1 MTTENHMQYVRLGK
15 SGLKVSRIILGC
27 ASYGSKKEQ
36 SWLLEEEKAVEHIK
50 LAYDLGI
57 NAFDTADV
65 YSNGES
71 ERIIGKAIKKYN
83 LPRDEIVVMTK
94 ASVAVSREPGTLWGA
109 SDETISRL
117 RYTNQQGLSRKYLFA
132 AIKNSLE
139 RLQLDYVDL
148 FQCHRFDYNTPIEE
162 TMHALHDIVKA
173 GYARY
178 IGMSSCYAWQF
189 QKMQNYARQH
199 GLTEFV
205 SMQNL
210 YNPVY
215 REEEREMIPLL
226 KDLGVGMINWSPNS
240 GGVLA
245 RPLSAQ
251 TERSEG
257 DIYSKAG
264 PVISFLPAVNNKV
277 EEIAKARG
285 ISMAQVVLAWSLSK
299 EFVTAPIV
307 GTTSLDKLRD
317 SVGAVHVSL
326 TEEEVKSIDDLYQA
340 RAVFGFA

>member
-1 MTTENHMQYVRLGK
+1 
-15 SGLKVSRIILGC
+15 
-27 ASYGSKKEQ
+27 
-36 SWLLEEEKAVEHIK
+36 
-50 LAYDLGI
+50 
-57 NAFDTADV
+57 
-65 YSNGES
+65 
-71 ERIIGKAIKKYN
+71 
-83 LPRDEIVVMTK
+83 
-94 ASVAVSREPGTLWGA
+94 
-109 SDETISRL
+109 
-117 RYTNQQGLSRKYLFA
+117 
-132 AIKNSLE
+132 IKNSLE

-148 FQCHRFDYNTPIEE
+148 FQCHRFDYDTPIEE
-162 TMHALHDIVKA
+162 TMNALHDIVKA

-226 KDLGVGMINWSPNS
+226 KDLGVGMINWSPNA
-240 GGVLA
+240 GGALA
-245 RPLSAQ
+245 RPLTAQ

-257 DIYSKAG
+257 DIYAKAG
-264 PVISFLPAVNNKV
+264 PVIPFLPAMNSKI
-277 EEIAKARG
+277 EEIAKNRG

-299 EFVTAPIV
+299 DFVTAPIV

-317 SVGAVHVSL
+317 SVGAIQVRL
-326 TEEEVKSIDDLYQA
+326 TEEEVNSIDELYQS

>member
-1 MTTENHMQYVRLGK
+1 MSTENNMQYARLGK

-27 ASYGSKKEQ
+27 ASYGSKSQ
-36 SWLLEEEKAVEHIK
+36 QGWLLEEEKAVEHIK
-50 LAYDLGI
+50 FAYDLGI
-57 NAFDTADV
+57 NTFDTADA

-71 ERIIGKAIKKYN
+71 ERILGKAIKKYN

-94 ASVAVSREPGTLWGA
+94 AWTAVSREPGTLWGA
-109 SDETISRL
+109 PEEKLERL

-148 FQCHRFDYNTPIEE
+148 FQCHRFDPNTPIEE

-189 QKMQNYARQH
+189 HKMQNYARQH
-199 GLTEFV
+199 GLTEFI

-226 KDLGVGMINWSPNS
+226 QDLGVGMMNWSPNA
-240 GGVLA
+240 GGLLA
-245 RPLSAQ
+245 RPLAMQ
-251 TERSEG
+251 TERSDS
-257 DIYSKAG
+257 DIFLKAMAG
-264 PVISFLPAVNNKV
+264 APFLPDVNKRV
-277 EEIAKARG
+277 ENIAKSRG

-299 EFVTAPIV
+299 KFVTAPIV
-307 GTTSLDKLRD
+307 GTTSLDKLKD
-317 SVGAVHVSL
+317 SAGAVHVAL
-326 TEEEVKSIDDLYQA
+326 TREEVKSIDELYQPQG
-340 RAVFGFA
+340 VFGFA

>member
-1 MTTENHMQYVRLGK
+1 H
-15 SGLKVSRIILGC
+15 
-27 ASYGSKKEQ
+27 
-36 SWLLEEEKAVEHIK
+36 
-50 LAYDLGI
+50 
-57 NAFDTADV
+57 
-65 YSNGES
+65 
-71 ERIIGKAIKKYN
+71 
-83 LPRDEIVVMTK
+83 
-94 ASVAVSREPGTLWGA
+94 
-109 SDETISRL
+109 
-117 RYTNQQGLSRKYLFA
+117 LFA

-199 GLTEFV
+199 GLTEFI

-210 YNPVY
+210 YNPIY

-226 KDLGVGMINWSPNS
+226 QDLGVGMMNWSPNA
-240 GGVLA
+240 GGALA

-251 TERSEG
+251 TERSET
-257 DIYSKAG
+257 DIMAKVG
-264 PVISFLPAVNNKV
+264 PVIPFLPAINNKV

-299 EFVTAPIV
+299 NFVTAPIV

-317 SVGAVHVSL
+317 SVGAVHVKL
-326 TEEEVKSIDDLYQA
+326 TEEEVKSIDELYQP

>member
-1 MTTENHMQYVRLGK
+1 GSEV
-15 SGLKVSRIILGC
+15 IL
-27 ASYGSKKEQ
+27 
-36 SWLLEEEKAVEHIK
+36 
-50 LAYDLGI
+50 
-57 NAFDTADV
+57 
-65 YSNGES
+65 
-71 ERIIGKAIKKYN
+71 GKAIKKYN

-94 ASVAVSREPGTLWGA
+94 AFTAVSREPGSLWGA
-109 SDETISRL
+109 SDETIGQL
-117 RYTNQQGLSRKYLFA
+117 RYTNQQGLSRKHLFA

-162 TMHALHDIVKA
+162 TMHALHDIVQA

-189 QKMQNYARQH
+189 HKMQNYARQH
-199 GLTEFV
+199 GLTQFI

-226 KDLGVGMINWSPNS
+226 KGLGVGMINWSPNA

-245 RPLSAQ
+245 RPLNAQ

-257 DIYSKAG
+257 DMI
-264 PVISFLPAVNNKV
+264 
-277 EEIAKARG
+277 EEIAKSRG

-326 TEEEVKSIDDLYQA
+326 TEEEVKAIDDLYQP